1 MRIFYSSSYY
11 AFVFFFRSS
20 SFGILILVNAFSF
33 YKDIFIRY
41 IASHSMVYGLLLV
54 VWILRFVFGMRKQG
68 MNIGYI
74 LFIYKILIPLSTQ
87 KKINRECLALLQGH
101 SALVCQ
107 LQLSPT
113 ILATG
118 GSDGRVI
125 IFSLETYT
133 ALHRIAAH
141 DSSVISLQFDKNFL
155 VTGGNDGRVK
165 LYETQTGNFVRE
177 LNEPGECVWKVAFVK
192 FTCAIMCKRGG
203 KTVVEIWSLGKKRQ
217 RYIEEIQKGD
227 GDLC

>member
-1 MRIFYSSSYY
+1 M
-11 AFVFFFRSS
+11 
-20 SFGILILVNAFSF
+20 
-33 YKDIFIRY
+33 
-41 IASHSMVYGLLLV
+41 
-54 VWILRFVFGMRKQG
+54 VWILQFVFGMQKQG

-74 LFIYKILIPLSTQ
+74 FLFYLSKILITPS
-87 KKINRECLALLQGH
+87 KKKFNRECLALLQGH

-125 IFSLETYT
+125 TFSLETYT

-165 LYETQTGNFVRE
+165 LYETETGNYVRE

-192 FTCAIMCKRGG
+192 YTCAIMCKRGG
-203 KTVVEIWSLGKKRQ
+203 KTVVEIWSLGKAARKH
-217 RYIEEIQKGD
+217 RYEEIQKGD
-227 GDLC
+227 VALC